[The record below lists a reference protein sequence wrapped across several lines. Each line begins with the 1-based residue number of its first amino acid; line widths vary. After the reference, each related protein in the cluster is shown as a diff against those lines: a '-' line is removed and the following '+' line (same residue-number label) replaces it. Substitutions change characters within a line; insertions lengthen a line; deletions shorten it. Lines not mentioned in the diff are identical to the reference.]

1 MNDNDL
7 DSLKGAVEWL
17 LEKYD
22 IDELPV
28 KVMIEAIERLAGVK
42 VELEAEKDYVWR
54 NGEELEIVKWVWS
67 MQPKVEVVLGREYFE
82 PK

>member
-67 MQPKVEVVLGREYFE
+67 LEPKVEGVLGREYFE

>member
-7 DSLKGAVEWL
+7 DSLKGSVEWL
-17 LEKYD
+17 LERYD
-22 IDELPV
+22 IDDLPV

-54 NGEELEIVKWVWS
+54 NGEEVEVVKWVWS
-67 MQPKVEVVLGREYFE
+67 VAKEISV
-82 PK
+82 